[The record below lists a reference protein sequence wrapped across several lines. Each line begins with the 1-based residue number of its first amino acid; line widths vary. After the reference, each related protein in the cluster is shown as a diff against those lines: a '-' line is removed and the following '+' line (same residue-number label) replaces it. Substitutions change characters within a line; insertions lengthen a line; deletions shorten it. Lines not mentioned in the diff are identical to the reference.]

1 MMAVK
6 NTNISYTAQ
15 LSSVVQAALP
25 HHSQSGASTTTNKVT
40 SSTHEDNSHVNGGPS
55 VEQGDIEEPSV
66 EDGNIEEPSVE
77 QGDIEEPST
86 SANGSQ
92 GKSPSNDLTRCS
104 ARLRQRQNCRN
115 VIYVVKLTS

>member
-55 VEQGDIEEPSV
+55 VEQGDIEEPS
-66 EDGNIEEPSVE
+66 
-77 QGDIEEPST
+77 T